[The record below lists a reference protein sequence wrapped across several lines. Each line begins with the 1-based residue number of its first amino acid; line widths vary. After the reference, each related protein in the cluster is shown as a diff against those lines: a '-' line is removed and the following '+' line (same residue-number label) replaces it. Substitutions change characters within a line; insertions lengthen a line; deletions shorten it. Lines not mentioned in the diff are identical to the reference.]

1 MRYIV
6 ITGGVMSGLGKGITA
21 ASIGRLLMNRGY
33 RVTAIKIDPYINID
47 AGLMSP
53 FQHGEVFV
61 LKDGGEVDLDLGNYE
76 RFLDVEL
83 TQDHNITTGK
93 VYSTVIDKER
103 RGEYL
108 GKTVQIIPH
117 ITDEIKKRIRQV
129 SRDGGCEICLIEV
142 GGTVGDIESM
152 PFLEAMRQLK
162 YEESGNIFFVHVTL
176 APSTT
181 DGEQKTKPT
190 QHSVKEMREL
200 GLQPDMIVVR
210 CEHPLLPETK
220 AKISHFCDVPAEA
233 VISAHNAEDIYKVP
247 LQLDA
252 EGLTRYLMKA
262 MRLFPLEERKDW
274 DEFVRKM
281 EAPHGKVTVAIVG
294 KYTVGSQCAD
304 PMEDAYLSIR
314 ESLKH
319 AGIEAGVRPEI
330 VWVDAEELEAGGAP
344 EILLKDAD
352 GILVPGGF
360 GSRGTEGKIR
370 AIQYARERKIPFL
383 GLCFGMQL
391 AVIEFARNVC
401 EFEGASSTEFGKTP
415 HPVIAI
421 LPEQEKIRQMGATMR
436 LGNYPAHLKE
446 GSLAQKIYR
455 TDEII
460 ERHRH
465 RYEVNPAYIQQI
477 ESKGMIFS
485 GTNDDLMEICEIPE
499 HPFFFGSQFHP
510 EMKSRPGKPSPPF
523 LAFVEAMKERTKK

>member
-6 ITGGVMSGLGKGITA
+6 VTGGVMSGLGKGITA

-33 RVTAIKIDPYINID
+33 KVTAIKIDPYINID

-53 FQHGEVFV
+53 FQHGEVYV

-83 TQDHNITTGK
+83 TRDHNITTGK
-93 VYSTVIDKER
+93 VYSTVIEKER

-117 ITDEIKKRIRQV
+117 ITEEIKRRIRQV

-176 APSTT
+176 APSTM

-190 QHSVKEMREL
+190 QHSVKEMRQL

-210 CEHPLLPETK
+210 CERPLLEETK
-220 AKISHFCDVPAEA
+220 HKIAHFCDVPMEA
-233 VISAHNAEDIYKVP
+233 VISAHNADDIYRVP
-247 LQLDA
+247 LQMEA
-252 EGLTRYLMKA
+252 EGLARYIMKA

-274 DEFVRKM
+274 DEFVQKM
-281 EAPHGKVTVAIVG
+281 DAAEGVVKVAIVG

-314 ESLKH
+314 EALKH
-319 AGIEAGVRPEI
+319 ASIEAGAKIDVQWI
-330 VWVDAEELEAGGAP
+330 DAEELEHGSADL
-344 EILLKDAD
+344 ILREAD

-360 GSRGTEGKIR
+360 GSRGTEGKMK
-370 AIQYARERKIPFL
+370 AVQYAREMKVPYL
-383 GLCFGMQL
+383 GICFGMQL
-391 AVIEFARNVC
+391 AVIEYARNVC
-401 EFEGASSTEFGKTP
+401 GLDRASSTEFGATP
-415 HPVIAI
+415 NPVIAL
-421 LPEQEKIRQMGATMR
+421 LPEQEKIRHMGATMR
-436 LGNYPAHLKE
+436 LGNYPAHLKA
-446 GSLAQKIYR
+446 GSLAHKIYG
-455 TDEII
+455 TDEIV

-465 RYEVNPAYIQQI
+465 RYEVNPAYIAHI
-477 ESKGMIFS
+477 EEKGMIFS
-485 GTNDDLMEICEIPE
+485 GTNGDLMEICEIAE
-499 HPFFFGSQFHP
+499 HPFFFASQFHP

-523 LAFVEAMKERTKK
+523 LAFVEAMKGKRML